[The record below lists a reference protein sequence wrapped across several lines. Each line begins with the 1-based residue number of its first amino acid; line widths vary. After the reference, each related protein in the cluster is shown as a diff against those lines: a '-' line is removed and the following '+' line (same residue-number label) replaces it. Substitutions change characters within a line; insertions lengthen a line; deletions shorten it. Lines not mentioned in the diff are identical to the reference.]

1 MFDVYNILPFD
12 NPDGGAWKQ
21 GFEIRYE
28 GNEWDKQPLELFLV
42 PHSHN
47 DPGKTYCGVVC
58 NIQRDSVLFKV
69 CVCVCVSGWLKT
81 FDKYYLDQTRHILDN
96 MVTKLSEDKR

>member
-1 MFDVYNILPFD
+1 MRLHFSPFLVFFSQMLDVYNILPFD

-28 GNEWDKQPLELFLV
+28 GNEWDKLPLELFLV

-47 DPGKTYCGVVC
+47 DPGKSHHVVVGS
-58 NIQRDSVLFKV
+58 IQRD
-69 CVCVCVSGWLKT
+69 
-81 FDKYYLDQTRHILDN
+81 
-96 MVTKLSEDKR
+96 